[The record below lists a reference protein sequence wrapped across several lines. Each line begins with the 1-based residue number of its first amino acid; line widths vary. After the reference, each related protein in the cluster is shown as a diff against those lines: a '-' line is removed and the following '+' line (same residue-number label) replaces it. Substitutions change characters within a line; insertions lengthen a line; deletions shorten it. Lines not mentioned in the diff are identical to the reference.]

1 MVWFLNHFMVIGATS
16 KKNPN
21 IFDVAGINFYL
32 TIFLYI
38 AMLAVSIIELKE
50 YLSEEKTKV
59 KNEIS
64 FEECI
69 IKDEEK
75 LENEIIENETFEK
88 KGNPS

>member
-1 MVWFLNHFMVIGATS
+1 MVIGATS

-32 TIFLYI
+32 TIILYI
-38 AMLAVSIIELKE
+38 SILVVSIIELKE

-88 KGNPS
+88 KGNLA